1 MTSRIRLKSMLRKHE
16 GVKSHAY
23 KCTSGQW
30 TIGVGR
36 NIDDRSG
43 IGLSDHEI
51 DYMLEND
58 INRTEAELERAFPW
72 FSALSETR
80 KDVIIDICFNI
91 GLTKLRKFKKALDAM
106 DNKDYNQAAIDFL
119 DSRWARQVKKRA
131 NRLCNMLIADS
142 YDVD

>member
-1 MTSRIRLKSMLRKHE
+1 
-16 GVKSHAY
+16 
-23 KCTSGQW
+23 
-30 TIGVGR
+30 
-36 NIDDRSG
+36 
-43 IGLSDHEI
+43 
-51 DYMLEND
+51 MLEND

-72 FSALSETR
+72 FSTLSETR
-80 KDVIIDICFNI
+80 KDVMIDICFNM